1 MTTNTSPPS
10 ASPNDPANDEM
21 TIWEHVTD
29 LRKRLLVSLVAL
41 VVTVSISFYFS
52 DDLIHILARPIGGIE
67 KLISIE
73 VTENVGVFMKVSLLS
88 GFILALPLIVYE
100 ILGFIFKG
108 LYEKE
113 RRRLLM
119 IIPFATLLFLAG
131 VAFAFFIM
139 LPNALPFLLG
149 FIGVETTPRLSNY
162 FSFIT
167 SLLFWM
173 GLSFETPLVVFILA
187 RLNVIQPKD
196 LAKQW
201 RIAVVVIAIIAA
213 VVTPTPDPINMGLM
227 MLPLLVLYGL
237 SILLAWFATRKQY
250 GQKEL

>member
-119 IIPFATLLFLAG
+119 IIHSICHASLPGRSCLCFFHHAAECIAVSAG
-131 VAFAFFIM
+131 VYW
-139 LPNALPFLLG
+139 G
-149 FIGVETTPRLSNY
+149 
-162 FSFIT
+162 
-167 SLLFWM
+167 
-173 GLSFETPLVVFILA
+173 
-187 RLNVIQPKD
+187 
-196 LAKQW
+196 
-201 RIAVVVIAIIAA
+201 
-213 VVTPTPDPINMGLM
+213 
-227 MLPLLVLYGL
+227 
-237 SILLAWFATRKQY
+237 
-250 GQKEL
+250 

>member
-1 MTTNTSPPS
+1 
-10 ASPNDPANDEM
+10 
-21 TIWEHVTD
+21 
-29 LRKRLLVSLVAL
+29 
-41 VVTVSISFYFS
+41 
-52 DDLIHILARPIGGIE
+52 
-67 KLISIE
+67 
-73 VTENVGVFMKVSLLS
+73 MKVSLLS

-237 SILLAWFATRKQY
+237 SILLAWFATRKQS